1 MEEYNLESSEEWT
14 DRRLDKVLSEY
25 FDGYSRSFIKKLFDD
40 GLILVN
46 SKAVKPSYKVRA
58 GDMIDI
64 SVPDPVSI
72 DIVPEDIPLDI
83 IYEDDDVIL
92 VINPRAWLCIRHL
105 VIIVEHL

>member
-46 SKAVKPSYKVRA
+46 
-58 GDMIDI
+58 
-64 SVPDPVSI
+64 
-72 DIVPEDIPLDI
+72 
-83 IYEDDDVIL
+83 
-92 VINPRAWLCIRHL
+92 
-105 VIIVEHL
+105 